1 MIGKTLGHY
10 QITRQ
15 LGKGGMGEVY
25 QAKDEKLGRDVAIK
39 VLPEEFAK
47 DTDRVARFQ
56 REATLLASLN
66 HPNIAAIYGLEESD
80 ETNFLVLEL
89 VEGETLADR
98 IKAGPIPVEESLK
111 LALQIAEALEAAHE
125 KGVIHRDLK
134 PANVMVTP
142 THKIKILDFGLAK
155 QSRPAADSDQPTQ
168 TRTAGAGETMPG
180 TILGTAGYMSPE
192 QARGKAG
199 DERSDIWAFGCI
211 LFEMLS
217 GQKTFAGDTASDKI
231 ASILARE
238 PNWDALPR
246 EIPQSVKLLLQQCLA
261 KDLDRRLPK
270 ISDARAAVGPV
281 LVTSQVGEGFTHRF
295 RFGRKALFVFVTIFL
310 LLAAATEW
318 IGLTRHSHAPSA
330 IPDRKLLVVPPF
342 KDLSGQASGQLIG
355 DGMVAT
361 LSARLARRAD
371 IQVVMPSVVIPAS
384 EKDADPFR
392 LAQSFGANLLM
403 QGTLQRN
410 GDSVRITFSVWNVQQ
425 RVQIAGD
432 TLDGA
437 ASDIFGIEDR
447 LAEDFIVSLKL
458 PGAPATQLQ
467 ATGLD
472 TAAEQEQYIKA
483 IGNLQRYDKDSAV
496 NEAIQILTA
505 LARERPSAPLVQAAL
520 GRAYLNKFLLTRDS
534 KWVEYAADACTRSQQ
549 LSPDL
554 PEVDVTVG
562 ELRAA
567 SGQAKDAI
575 ASFQRALSA
584 QPNNFAALLG
594 LADALEITGNLH
606 EAEATY
612 KRAIDLQPSY
622 WGGHS
627 KLAGFYQ
634 RHAQYAKAAD
644 TFRRVT
650 ELSPDNSRAFGNLGA
665 AYEAMGDLERALTEF
680 RKSLALAPTAM
691 AYSGVGTVEFFSGHP
706 RAAADAYKA
715 AVRLSPN
722 HYLFWVNLGD
732 AYRWTPE
739 LKSKAADAYAKAI
752 SLCRSELRH
761 NAEQGRACSVMAI
774 SLAKTGKIVEAEEQ
788 ARKALSMDPDNS
800 EFLYNAAIVADIA
813 HKNRDA
819 LAWIILAS
827 KKGYPKAFI
836 AREPEFKN
844 LRSDPVFKEAVQSQ
858 Q

>member
-844 LRSDPVFKEAVQSQ
+844 LRSNPVFKEAVQSQ

>member
-66 HPNIAAIYGLEESD
+66 HPNIAAIYGLEEFD
-80 ETNFLVLEL
+80 GTNFLVLEL
-89 VEGETLADR
+89 VEGKTLADR

-142 THKIKILDFGLAK
+142 AHKIKILDFGLAK
-155 QSRPAADSDQPTQ
+155 QSQPASDSEQPSQ
-168 TRTAGAGETMPG
+168 TLTAVTGETMPG

-217 GQKTFAGDTASDKI
+217 GKKTFAGDTASDKI

-238 PNWDALPR
+238 PNWDVLPG
-246 EIPQSVKLLLQQCLA
+246 EIPQSVKHLLQQCLE
-261 KDLDRRLPK
+261 KDLDRRFPK
-270 ISDARAAVGPV
+270 ISDARAAVDPV
-281 LVTSQVGEGFTHRF
+281 LITGQVGEGFPRRF
-295 RFGRKALFVFVTIFL
+295 RFGLRSVFVIATIFL
-310 LLAAATEW
+310 LLAAATAW
-318 IGLTRHSHAPSA
+318 IGLTRRSNALSA
-330 IPDRKLLVVPPF
+330 IPDRKFLVVPPF

-447 LAEDFIVSLKL
+447 LAEDFIASLKL
-458 PGAPATQLQ
+458 PGALATQLQ

-505 LARERPSAPLVQAAL
+505 LAGERPSAPLVQAAL

-534 KWVEYAADACTRSQQ
+534 KWVEYASDACTRSQQ

-562 ELRAA
+562 ELRSA
-567 SGQAKDAI
+567 SGRAKDAI

-584 QPNNFAALLG
+584 QPNNFPALLG

-612 KRAIDLQPSY
+612 KRTIDLQPSY

-627 KLAGFYQ
+627 KLAGFYY
-634 RHAQYAKAAD
+634 RHAQYAQAAD

-665 AYEAMGDLERALTEF
+665 AYEAMGDFERALAEF
-680 RKSLALAPTAM
+680 RKSLSLAPTAM

-706 RAAADAYKA
+706 RAAVDAYEA

-722 HYLFWVNLGD
+722 HFLFWVNLGD

-752 SLCRSELRH
+752 SLCRSELRQ
-761 NAEQGRACSVMAI
+761 NAEQGRVRSVLAI
-774 SLAKTGKIVEAEEQ
+774 SLAKTGKIAEAEEQ
-788 ARKALSMDPDNS
+788 AQKALSMDPDNP
-800 EFLYNAAIVADIA
+800 EFLYNAALVADIA
-813 HKNRDA
+813 HKNREA
-819 LAWIILAS
+819 LAWILLAS
-827 KKGYPKAFI
+827 KKGYSKAFI
-836 AREPEFKN
+836 AREPEFGN